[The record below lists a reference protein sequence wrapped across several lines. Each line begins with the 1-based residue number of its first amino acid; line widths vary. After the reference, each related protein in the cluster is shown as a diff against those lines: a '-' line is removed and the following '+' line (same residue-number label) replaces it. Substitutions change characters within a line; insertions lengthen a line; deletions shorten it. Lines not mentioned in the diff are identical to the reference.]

1 MTAELQ
7 PAERQ
12 PAESAAP
19 EISGAAETQRTARCA
34 HCGQPLVA
42 VPRFAPFALLISVAR
57 FVISVAAAIAL
68 VVIMVSLFRWGW
80 SGFNAGGLWALL
92 ATFPTFM
99 IAVGVLVLF
108 EIRDLLCHQVRP
120 PGADRPLAGH
130 VMTPATRLAA
140 DGWRTIGWLASRVW
154 LPFQPEH
161 ERLLIDHLALHEQS
175 ELFDRLAAVAVGIV
189 ATTVGPI
196 LLAFVFLSPVA
207 VCFAATAI
215 AANLFIVD
223 WFKKRHK
230 RWLYATTYAR
240 EQAIVP
246 PGE

>member
-1 MTAELQ
+1 M
-7 PAERQ
+7 
-12 PAESAAP
+12 
-19 EISGAAETQRTARCA
+19 
-34 HCGQPLVA
+34 
-42 VPRFAPFALLISVAR
+42 ALLISVAR
-57 FVISVAAAIAL
+57 FVISAAAAIAL
-68 VVIMVSLFRWGW
+68 VVIIASLVRWGW

-108 EIRDLLCHQVRP
+108 EIRDLLLAQVRSRTA
-120 PGADRPLAGH
+120 ADQPLAGH
-130 VMTPATRLAA
+130 TMTPAMRHAPEV
-140 DGWRTIGWLASRVW
+140 WRTIGWLTSRVW
-154 LPFQPEH
+154 LPFQSQR

-175 ELFDRLAAVAVGIV
+175 ELFNRLATVTVGIV

-196 LLAFVFLSPVA
+196 LLAFVLLSPVA

-215 AANLFIVD
+215 AANLFIID

-230 RWLYATTYAR
+230 SWLYATSYAR

-246 PGE
+246 PGD